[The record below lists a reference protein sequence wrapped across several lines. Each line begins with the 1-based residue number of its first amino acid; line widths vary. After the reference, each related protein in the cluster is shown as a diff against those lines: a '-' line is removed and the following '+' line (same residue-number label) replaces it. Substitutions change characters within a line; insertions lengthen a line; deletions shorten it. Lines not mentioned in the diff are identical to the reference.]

1 MAEESDLILALEFIT
16 EGARALVPQQLQR
29 EAFAL
34 ESFQKE
40 MEKIR
45 KKSRGW
51 TMGRSIQGLGVGRK
65 ITKGRE
71 EETLAIRVY
80 VDRKKARA
88 KCKNPVP
95 KTMSVPEA
103 GRIYLGI
110 GRDSSYQAAARGE
123 IPVIRVGRLLRVPV
137 VGMERLLD
145 RAAEDL
151 DGEAA

>member
-1 MAEESDLILALEFIT
+1 MDA
-16 EGARALVPQQLQR
+16 Q
-29 EAFAL
+29 
-34 ESFQKE
+34 
-40 MEKIR
+40 
-45 KKSRGW
+45 
-51 TMGRSIQGLGVGRK
+51 
-65 ITKGRE
+65 
-71 EETLAIRVY
+71 
-80 VDRKKARA
+80 
-88 KCKNPVP
+88 P